1 MIRIFL
7 IMLCLGII
15 LSFYYI
21 HIKEKDKEIVE
32 YEIKN

>member
-1 MIRIFL
+1 MIRVFL

-21 HIKEKDKEIVE
+21 HIKEKDEQ
-32 YEIKN
+32 EIKN